1 MESTRSSVR
10 SGRVSAGSVCYFLD
24 VRQAVN
30 GRFYLVLTESRRK
43 GPDGFEQ
50 SRILLFEE
58 NIEGFRSELEA
69 SLDSMAAAIASRPQ
83 GAVSDRRSDVPRA
96 FAKWTEQ
103 EESSLREGFASGAS
117 PQEMASQLGR
127 SSRAVEA
134 RLVKLGLMGEDQ
146 PERPR

>member
-30 GRFYLVLTESRRK
+30 GRFYLVLTESRRR

-58 NIEGFRSELEA
+58 NLEGFRSELEA
-69 SLDSMAAAIASRPQ
+69 SLESMAAAIADRPQ
-83 GAVSDRRSDVPRA
+83 GAVSNSRNNVPRA

-134 RLVKLGLMGEDQ
+134 RLVKLGLMAEDH
-146 PERPR
+146 PERSR